1 MVKKTK
7 QRVRLLSSTLNNLP
21 PGICGTILS
30 EFSEQFL
37 IKWDNDEVTLSKE
50 FEDDSVV
57 FGYIIDGYS
66 LLTIDDVLRI
76 GFGKY
81 DDLMKIR
88 DSGEIRDI
96 LEQFY
101 DFMRPLGASRKPRCL
116 Y

>member
-1 MVKKTK
+1 MIKKTK
-7 QRVRLLSSTLNNLP
+7 QRVRLLSSNLNNLP

-101 DFMRPLGASRKPRCL
+101 DFMRPLGVSRKPRCL
-116 Y
+116 C

>member
-7 QRVRLLSSTLNNLP
+7 QRVRLLSSNLNNLP

-101 DFMRPLGASRKPRCL
+101 DFMRPLGASRKSRCL
-116 Y
+116 C